1 MAVME
6 VNLPSGFTANTDS
19 LPALRRY
26 RGVKRVDTEK
36 ENTKVSTKVNVWLC
50 TLDLMVI
57 FRHCLRL
64 FDKCLSFTDRPLFR
78 NSWERRAVPYH
89 FSLSNIKSRQSKTSV
104 RHCLRLLWPDKTS
117 SVFLWKSSSD
127 SVRYLWSSHL
137 RSMSRWW
144 MPG

>member
-50 TLDLMVI
+50 TLDLMLI
-57 FRHCLRL
+57 SL
-64 FDKCLSFTDRPLFR
+64 FT
-78 NSWERRAVPYH
+78 
-89 FSLSNIKSRQSKTSV
+89 II
-104 RHCLRLLWPDKTS
+104 
-117 SVFLWKSSSD
+117 
-127 SVRYLWSSHL
+127 
-137 RSMSRWW
+137 
-144 MPG
+144 